1 MIKLLPWILV
11 VSLAA
16 CATTIGN
23 KADIGKV
30 TFSVNQTTKSEVM
43 KKLGLPASI
52 SKKENEAKE
61 YWYYTSKAKLSGVM
75 IAVPSPAGP
84 TVMADTY
91 TLPVDAGTL
100 KSTDYAVAFVFDTNN
115 KLIEVLRQ
123 EN

>member
-1 MIKLLPWILV
+1 MTKLLPWILV
-11 VSLAA
+11 LSLAA

-23 KADIGKV
+23 KAEISEV
-30 TFSVNQTTKSEVM
+30 TFSVNQTTKSEVAD
-43 KKLGLPASI
+43 KLGLPAKI
-52 SKKENEAKE
+52 NKKENEAKE
-61 YWYYTSKAKLSGVM
+61 YWYYTSKAKLSGLM

-100 KSTDYAVAFVFDTNN
+100 KSTDYAVAFVFDNNN
-115 KLIEVLRQ
+115 KLIEVVKR